1 MTTENFNKQE
11 FASLYRIYYKRMF
24 GLCMKYAKNEE
35 VAKDL
40 VQDSFVTILMR
51 IDTLK
56 DKGKLESWMFSVAKN
71 TCLKYL
77 EKKKLFSDIGINDFT
92 TLQAEQTIA
101 EEEEPQT
108 ISYDTMMDMVEKL
121 PEGYKKVFKLYSID
135 GLSHKEIA
143 EKLNINSNTSSSQL
157 FRAKKMLKSMIHSYW
172 TLVGLSIIFIVVLLF
187 RFWGG
192 GMQEDKPQITLE
204 NHQTLQENNTF
215 LQGENKTLFY
225 SHETKKEFS
234 KTKKEKIKTKF
245 YEIKTKKENDTS
257 YVSEKEDNEQILL
270 TDKIEKQI
278 LQNKDTV
285 FENILAKN
293 YPYPTNNEKKNEWS
307 IKVDFSSYLS
317 NANPNNLYDF
327 LPAIPQNINNGMI
340 EEPIENLK
348 IKYHIPIT
356 FSLGL
361 NKRINKLFSLEED
374 FVYSTYKSDIYYQTD
389 RLATYKVSYLGLETK
404 TLYHFVESKFLETNV
419 GFGIGVNIPMQTKF
433 LYEDLPIKKQEN
445 TKAKPQ
451 CFFSFSLGVSYKIN
465 NRFDIFFQPQLNYY
479 LDNSDN
485 VSMYLR
491 KNNLNFNLPI
501 GLRIKL

>member
-1 MTTENFNKQE
+1 
-11 FASLYRIYYKRMF
+11 MF
-24 GLCMKYAKNEE
+24 GLCMKYVKNEE
-35 VAKDL
+35 VAEDL

-56 DKGKLESWMFSVAKN
+56 DKEKLESWMFSVAKN

-92 TLQAEQTIA
+92 TLQTEQTIA

-143 EKLNINSNTSSSQL
+143 EKLNINPNTSSSQL

-172 TLVGLSIIFIVVLLF
+172 TLVGLSVIFIVVLLF
-187 RFWGG
+187 RFWIGG
-192 GMQEDKPQITLE
+192 TQEDKPQLTLE
-204 NHQTLQENNTF
+204 NNKTIQENNTF
-215 LQGENKTLFY
+215 LQDENKTLFY

-270 TDKIEKQI
+270 TDKTEENI
-278 LQNKDTV
+278 LQNKDTI
-285 FENILAKN
+285 FENILAIN
-293 YPYPTNNEKKNEWS
+293 YPYPINKEKKNKWS

-317 NANPNNLYDF
+317 NVNFNNFYDF

-356 FSLGL
+356 FSLGV

-389 RLATYKVSYLGLETK
+389 RLATCKVSYLGLETK

-419 GFGIGVNIPMQTKF
+419 GFGIGVNIPMQVKF
-433 LYEDLPIKKQEN
+433 LYEDLPIKRQEN
-445 TKAKPQ
+445 QKAKLQ
-451 CFFSFSLGVSYKIN
+451 CFFSLSLGFSYKIN
-465 NRFDIFFQPQLNYY
+465 SRFDVFFQPQLDYY
-479 LDNSDN
+479 LDNSDS

-501 GLRIKL
+501 GLKIKL